1 MQKIAHRVSRSLRFW
16 YSLFSLDIILTYHR
30 FASLKFEGEDQLLI
44 ERGAEVVEGEEEES
58 SDEDEED
65 EESSDDDE
73 DVSLGSEDTDSG
85 AEKPKKKQKK
95 QKI

>member
-1 MQKIAHRVSRSLRFW
+1 LVLAFLPRHYSNSSSLR
-16 YSLFSLDIILTYHR
+16 
-30 FASLKFEGEDQLLI
+30 SLKFEGEDQLLI

-85 AEKPKKKQKK
+85 AEKPKKKQK
-95 QKI
+95 II